1 MAKYYEWDDY
11 YIPGTEVLRNLFTAP
26 DKPYGETD
34 PVKLRELEEFTVS
47 IRMGTLAQ
55 HPIRGNFDFAY
66 MKAIHKFLFQDVYEW
81 AGEERTAPRFGE
93 VPMSKKSGHNYFPAG
108 EPMKEQLDKL
118 YKDLRERD
126 KYLVGLPQ
134 DEFVKKF
141 AELWSE
147 VNVVHAFRE
156 GNTRSQFVFF
166 SQLAEH
172 AGYELRS
179 DVFAVGEPLRDEFIE
194 ARYEGHIDTKAKRLA
209 AVLGQAITPLGNAQ
223 AENVEP
229 ETLNATRL
237 GALSVASTKV
247 RYSRGGPNISS
258 RGGAV
263 SPPVSKDDGLGL

>member
-1 MAKYYEWDDY
+1 MAKHYEWNDY
-11 YIPGTEVLRNLFTAP
+11 YIPGTQVLRNLFTGP
-26 DKPYGETD
+26 GKPYGETD
-34 PVKLRELEEFTVS
+34 PIKLRSIEESKVRA
-47 IRMGTLAQ
+47 RMLLLQ
-55 HPIRGNFDFAY
+55 SDPIKGNFDFAH
-66 MKAIHKFLFQDVYEW
+66 MKAIHGFLFQDVYEW
-81 AGEERTAPRFGE
+81 AGQERTAPSFWDPR
-93 VPMSKKSGHNYFPAG
+93 MSKDGHRYFPAG

-237 GALSVASTKV
+237 GALSVASAKV

>member
-55 HPIRGNFDFAY
+55 HPIRGNFDFAH
-66 MKAIHKFLFQDVYEW
+66 MKAIHGFLFQDVYEW
-81 AGEERTAPRFGE
+81 AGQERTAPSFWDSR
-93 VPMSKKSGHNYFPAG
+93 MSKDGHRYFPAG
-108 EPMKEQLDKL
+108 DPMLKQANRL
-118 YKDLRERD
+118 YRGLASKD
-126 KYLVGLPQ
+126 YLVGLVQ
-134 DEFVKKF
+134 DDFIREYAEF
-141 AELWSE
+141 WSE
-147 VNVVHAFRE
+147 INVVHAFRE

-172 AGYELRS
+172 AGYELHS
-179 DVFAVGEPLRDEFIE
+179 DAFAVGEPLRDAFVE
-194 ARYEGHIDTKAKRLA
+194 ARYVGQDTGRSDRLA
-209 AVLGQAITPLGNAQ
+209 EVLGQAITPLGGGQ
-223 AENVEP
+223 VEDVDP
-229 ETLNATRL
+229 DALNAARL
-237 GALSVASTKV
+237 CSLSIAPVEV

-263 SPPVSKDDGLGL
+263 SPSVSKDDGLGL